1 MSAFIKLVIAVLG
14 IIFGAMLFFWIFG
27 LITSLLWYGV
37 WIGLLAAIGYG
48 GYKLF
53 RKAENKYVGSGQAS
67 GFIEDRDYSLSWEEY
82 DRKYLKK

>member
-1 MSAFIKLVIAVLG
+1 MNFIKLVLMVLG
-14 IIFGAMLFFWIFG
+14 LMFGVMLFFWLVGIVS
-27 LITSLLWYGV
+27 TLLWYGV

-53 RKAENKYVGSGQAS
+53 RKAEDRYVGPGSTNYL
-67 GFIEDRDYSLSWEEY
+67 EDRDFSLSWEEY